1 MSNPG
6 NPLKGG
12 IQIQTIQRLIAGGTA
27 RLGVNRP
34 RTPRPRRTPTK
45 SYVPTSTKP
54 CAPTSCRGAGHD
66 SRQRSSNR
74 CVLVDVGECL
84 LGGPTEPTGFFQP
97 AVSVTNSTE
106 AKIDFI
112 VVMALIDAEGIRRGT
127 AVINIGRLWPQ
138 NSARRSATTL
148 LPLAE
153 GFSCEVRAVTRLR
166 S

>member
-1 MSNPG
+1 M
-6 NPLKGG
+6 
-12 IQIQTIQRLIAGGTA
+12 
-27 RLGVNRP
+27 
-34 RTPRPRRTPTK
+34 
-45 SYVPTSTKP
+45 
-54 CAPTSCRGAGHD
+54 
-66 SRQRSSNR
+66 
-74 CVLVDVGECL
+74 DVGECL